1 MFRLTNI
8 FVIFGQSPLAT
19 HQKARSLHMSS
30 SSGRSP
36 GEREHP
42 AIGVVVLAQL
52 LREFGQDPDPL
63 LAAEGLPTGLHLTH
77 HETVA
82 ASRELGF
89 IKRALAL
96 NLDPELGLLAGQ
108 RHHFGVFGM
117 WGLAIVSSDTLAD
130 AIRLGLRYIDLTH
143 TFLAWSFVSDPD
155 GPRLSPHERRQ
166 PTTARRFLLERDL
179 AAAATLLVDLLG
191 HRHALTSVSLPYPA
205 PENLQR
211 HQAIFGCELVFD
223 APAAEIRIHP
233 GSLDARPLQANPM
246 AARLA
251 EEQCRQ
257 LVDQMSGAGSTVQA
271 VREALMEKPGQF
283 ATFDQ
288 VALRLKTS
296 TRSLR
301 RKLAA
306 ESSSYRQVLDQVRE
320 TLAKAY
326 LRDTRLTVEEI
337 AARLAYSDAANFSH
351 AFRRWSGTAPGRYRA
366 DAMISAR
373 KQP

>member
-1 MFRLTNI
+1 
-8 FVIFGQSPLAT
+8 
-19 HQKARSLHMSS
+19 
-30 SSGRSP
+30 
-36 GEREHP
+36 
-42 AIGVVVLAQL
+42 
-52 LREFGQDPDPL
+52 
-63 LAAEGLPTGLHLTH
+63 
-77 HETVA
+77 
-82 ASRELGF
+82 
-89 IKRALAL
+89 
-96 NLDPELGLLAGQ
+96 
-108 RHHFGVFGM
+108 
-117 WGLAIVSSDTLAD
+117 
-130 AIRLGLRYIDLTH
+130 
-143 TFLAWSFVSDPD
+143 
-155 GPRLSPHERRQ
+155 
-166 PTTARRFLLERDL
+166 
-179 AAAATLLVDLLG
+179 
-191 HRHALTSVSLPYPA
+191 
-205 PENLQR
+205 
-211 HQAIFGCELVFD
+211 
-223 APAAEIRIHP
+223 
-233 GSLDARPLQANPM
+233 
-246 AARLA
+246 
-251 EEQCRQ
+251 
-257 LVDQMSGAGSTVQA
+257 MSGAGSTVQA